1 MLIARDLGSFK
12 TIGGYAPVGD
22 VTASIAKLASNVF
35 GFLTITAGI
44 AFLIYFAIGGLT
56 WITSGGDKGKVDEA
70 KKRMTGAAIGMIII
84 TLTYGIVWIIGKVL
98 GFNLLDPAAEIL
110 KLKPG
115 N

>member
-1 MLIARDLGSFK
+1 
-12 TIGGYAPVGD
+12 
-22 VTASIAKLASNVF
+22 
-35 GFLTITAGI
+35 
-44 AFLIYFAIGGLT
+44 
-56 WITSGGDKGKVDEA
+56 
-70 KKRMTGAAIGMIII
+70 MTGAAIGMIII